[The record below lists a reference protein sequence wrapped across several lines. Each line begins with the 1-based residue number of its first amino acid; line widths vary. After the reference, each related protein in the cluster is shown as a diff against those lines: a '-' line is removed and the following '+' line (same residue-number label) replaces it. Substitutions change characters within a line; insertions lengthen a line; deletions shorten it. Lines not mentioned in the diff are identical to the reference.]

1 MDPVSARFQHT
12 QCRPTLKL
20 VFCLHR
26 PCTGQTSRVETS
38 FLSMT
43 LNHNSGDLDGQ
54 VIVGS
59 YRGSRLA
66 DLDIDSLLKLLTEL
80 EPHDAQSAA
89 LLEAYLDRT

>member
-1 MDPVSARFQHT
+1 
-12 QCRPTLKL
+12 
-20 VFCLHR
+20 
-26 PCTGQTSRVETS
+26 
-38 FLSMT
+38 MT

-80 EPHDAQSAA
+80 EAHDAQSAA